1 MNSIQILEKLISFDT
16 VSLNSNLE
24 LLSFCEKLL
33 KDTGA
38 EITLIKNK
46 EGTKGNLFATIG
58 PSDKPGIILSGHTD
72 VVPVKEQTWA
82 TNPFKLTEKNKKL
95 YGRGTAD
102 MKSFIACA
110 LHTAIKGSL
119 MTLTTPLHFAFSYD
133 EEIGCVGVRS
143 LIDMLKTAPFNP
155 LFCIIGEPTSMQVAA
170 GHKGKVN
177 ASVKIKGKEAHS
189 ALASNGLNSIYL
201 ATNLINEIQNIQ
213 SNIINNYQHDED
225 YEVPYTTL
233 QVGKIEGGVAVN
245 IIPSSS
251 SFLFEIRNLF
261 DDDPELILQKLKNK
275 ANDLVKSHIN
285 KFPDTQ
291 IEIKTIN
298 QYPSLN
304 TSKNAGVINFVKS
317 LTGNNSVG
325 KVSFGTEGGIFSK
338 ELNLET
344 AICGPGSMEQGH
356 KPDEYIEKSQV
367 NLCDQMLDNLLEKL
381 RFGV

>member
-16 VSLNSNLE
+16 VSSNSNLE

-33 KDTGA
+33 KDAGA
-38 EITLIKNK
+38 KITLIKNK

-177 ASVKIKGKEAHS
+177 ASVKIKGEEAHS

-245 IIPSSS
+245 IVPSSS

-367 NLCDQMLDNLLEKL
+367 NLCDRMLDNLLEKL

>member
-1 MNSIQILEKLISFDT
+1 MNSIQILKKLISFDT
-16 VSLNSNLE
+16 VSSNSNLE

-82 TNPFKLTEKNKKL
+82 TNPFKLTEKNNRL

-110 LHTAIKGSL
+110 LHTAIKGSS

-143 LIDMLKTAPFNP
+143 LIDMLKTAPFKP
-155 LFCIIGEPTSMQVAA
+155 LFCIVGEPTSMQVAA
-170 GHKGKVN
+170 GHKGKLN

-189 ALASNGLNSIYL
+189 ALAPNGLNSIYL

-213 SNIINNYQHDED
+213 SNIINNSQHDED

-245 IIPSSS
+245 IVPSSS

-275 ANDLVKSHIN
+275 ANDIVKSHIS

-304 TSKNAGVINFVKS
+304 TSKNAGVINFIKS

-338 ELNLET
+338 ELDLET

-356 KPDEYIEKSQV
+356 KPDEYIEKSQI

-381 RFGV
+381 RFGI

>member
-16 VSLNSNLE
+16 VSSNSNLE

-33 KDTGA
+33 KDAGA
-38 EITLIKNK
+38 KITLIKNK

-245 IIPSSS
+245 IVPSSS

>member
-16 VSLNSNLE
+16 VSSNSNLE
-24 LLSFCEKLL
+24 LLSFCEKIL
-33 KDTGA
+33 KDAGA
-38 EITLIKNK
+38 KITLIINK

-201 ATNLINEIQNIQ
+201 ATNLINEIQNTQ

-245 IIPSSS
+245 IVPSSS

>member
-16 VSLNSNLE
+16 VSSNSNLE

-33 KDTGA
+33 KDAGA
-38 EITLIKNK
+38 KITLIKNK

-58 PSDKPGIILSGHTD
+58 PSDKSGIILSGHTD

-245 IIPSSS
+245 IVPSSS

>member
-1 MNSIQILEKLISFDT
+1 
-16 VSLNSNLE
+16 
-24 LLSFCEKLL
+24 
-33 KDTGA
+33 
-38 EITLIKNK
+38 
-46 EGTKGNLFATIG
+46 
-58 PSDKPGIILSGHTD
+58 
-72 VVPVKEQTWA
+72 
-82 TNPFKLTEKNKKL
+82 
-95 YGRGTAD
+95 
-102 MKSFIACA
+102 
-110 LHTAIKGSL
+110 
-119 MTLTTPLHFAFSYD
+119 
-133 EEIGCVGVRS
+133 
-143 LIDMLKTAPFNP
+143 
-155 LFCIIGEPTSMQVAA
+155 
-170 GHKGKVN
+170 
-177 ASVKIKGKEAHS
+177 
-189 ALASNGLNSIYL
+189 L

-213 SNIINNYQHDED
+213 SNIINNSQHDED

-245 IIPSSS
+245 IVPSSS

-275 ANDLVKSHIN
+275 ANDIVKSHIS

-304 TSKNAGVINFVKS
+304 TSKNAGVINFIKS

-338 ELNLET
+338 ELDLET

-356 KPDEYIEKSQV
+356 KPDEYIEKSQI

-381 RFGV
+381 RFGL

>member
-16 VSLNSNLE
+16 VSSNSNLE

-33 KDTGA
+33 KDA
-38 EITLIKNK
+38 DAKITLIKNK

-72 VVPVKEQTWA
+72 VVPAKEQTWA
-82 TNPFKLTEKNKKL
+82 TNPFKLTEKNNRL

-245 IIPSSS
+245 IVPSSS

-367 NLCDQMLDNLLEKL
+367 NLCDRMLDNLLEKL